1 MSGNYP
7 DGVTGNEY
15 EIAGP
20 DYESEEDREVECRNR
35 DECDFIDTL
44 TVLVYGFEG
53 KRWTRWTCPECATEN
68 EDEWDADESDDNEDD
83 RFDTIRE
90 MNDYYGNYE
99 E

>member
-15 EIAGP
+15 AIAGP
-20 DYESEEDREVECRNR
+20 DYEQEEDREVECANR

-68 EDEWDADESDDNEDD
+68 EDEWEADESDYDDD
-83 RFDTIRE
+83 RFDTVRE
-90 MNDYYGNYE
+90 MNEYYGNYDE
-99 E
+99 